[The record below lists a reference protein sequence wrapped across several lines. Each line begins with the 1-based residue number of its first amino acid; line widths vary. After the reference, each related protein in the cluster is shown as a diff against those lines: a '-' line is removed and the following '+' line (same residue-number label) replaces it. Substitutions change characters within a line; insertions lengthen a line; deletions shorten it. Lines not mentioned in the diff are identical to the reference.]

1 MLNFKFIPLYLCLTS
16 YCPGTFPYFGQIIFQ
31 CKVENLKNSKKFWQ
45 GPPKGRE
52 GKPEFFRFFLN
63 FQLCIERFF
72 DLTKR
77 CTSIV
82 IITGDFVAML

>member
-45 GPPKGRE
+45 GPPSPE
-52 GKPEFFRFFLN
+52 GARWEARFLKN